1 MQSILNEVKLIR
13 KVNLF
18 ILFSLLLASV
28 FLMPTRAQAAATE
41 PAAGVVSTQTDPLIV
56 RSGAST
62 ASSVLTMLP
71 KGGYVTLLSKS
82 GSWWY
87 VEYASGRYG
96 YCHADYIT
104 AVDSTTATVA
114 TKTDP
119 LNIRRGPGTSYGWIG
134 SLPKG
139 KHIVVLSTSN
149 GWSRVLYDGTK
160 TGYVSAQYLSTGSS
174 DVGTVSYPAISLKV
188 PDYKQTDGR
197 WANVTI
203 GSSGQ
208 SIAKIGCATTA
219 IAMMESYRQGKTIY
233 PDAMSRQLRYTASGA
248 VYWPSHFIT
257 VAPGSNYLQ
266 DIYAKLKAGKPVLI
280 GATTVY
286 GGQHWVVITGYTG
299 GDTLTAA
306 GFTINDP
313 GSNNRLT
320 LQQFLNAYPRLYK
333 YFYY

>member
-1 MQSILNEVKLIR
+1 
-13 KVNLF
+13 
-18 ILFSLLLASV
+18 
-28 FLMPTRAQAAATE
+28 MPTRVQAAALD
-41 PAAGVVSTQTDPLIV
+41 ASAGVVTTAYDPLNV
-56 RSGAST
+56 RSGTST
-62 ASSVLTMLP
+62 GSPVITMLP
-71 KGGYVTLLSKS
+71 KGSYVTLLSKS

-87 VEYASGRYG
+87 VEYADGRYG

-104 AVDSTTATVA
+104 AVDSSTATVA

-119 LNIRRGPGTSYGWIG
+119 LNVRRGPGTSYGWIG

-139 KHIVVLSTSN
+139 KAIVVLSTQN
-149 GWSRVLYDGTK
+149 GWSRVLYSGSK
-160 TGYVSAQYLSTGSS
+160 TGYVSAQYLSVSSSGNAGSS
-174 DVGTVSYPAISLKV
+174 VSYPAVSLKV

-197 WANVTI
+197 WANVTL

-208 SIAKIGCATTA
+208 TIARIGCATTA

-248 VYWPSHFIT
+248 VYWPSHFISVT
-257 VAPGSNYLQ
+257 PTANYLQ
-266 DIYAKLKAGKPVLI
+266 EIYAKLKAGKPVLI

-299 GDTLTAA
+299 GDTLTAS
-306 GFTINDP
+306 GFRINDP
-313 GSNNRLT
+313 GTTNRVN
-320 LQQFLNAYPRLYK
+320 LQQFFNAYPNLYK